1 MNYLVY
7 ALVVSALYINWTNM
21 GTDNEQQALIK
32 IQNSSGRLIKE

>member
-7 ALVVSALYINWTNM
+7 ALAVSALYINLTDM
-21 GTDNEQQALIK
+21 GSDNEKRALTN